1 MGNASGPRRCN
12 AASAARVARSWAGLR
27 SFVADK
33 TPVAGYDP
41 RLPGFFW
48 LAGQGGYGF
57 QTTPAMAFAASALVD
72 RRDLPAMLTDRGVS
86 VAALSPARF
95 A

>member
-1 MGNASGPRRCN
+1 
-12 AASAARVARSWAGLR
+12 
-27 SFVADK
+27 
-33 TPVAGYDP
+33 
-41 RLPGFFW
+41 
-48 LAGQGGYGF
+48 
-57 QTTPAMAFAASALVD
+57 MAFAASALVD